1 MNAYITTTTNLFPSV
16 GAYVTEASARTLAP
30 NGYVSTV
37 RSDLTEGR
45 YVSHS

>member
-1 MNAYITTTTNLFPSV
+1 MNAYITTTTNRVLPV
-16 GAYVTEASARTLAP
+16 GTYVTESSGRILAP
-30 NGYVSTV
+30 NEYVSSV

>member
-1 MNAYITTTTNLFPSV
+1 MNAYITTTTNLVLPV
-16 GAYVTEASARTLAP
+16 GTYVTESSGRIVAP

-45 YVSHS
+45 YASHS